1 MIIGLDAGHTLS
13 GAGTGASSKYASETV
28 KNREILNKL
37 TAILREKG
45 HTVVNCTVDKSSND
59 LADRVSL
66 ANAQNLDLF
75 VSLHL
80 NAYKETTDAMGVETY
95 IWNGSWAGKEA
106 NRVIAKRVNDKL
118 VSSIGWKDRKVK
130 EANYYVLRET
140 IAPAI
145 LIELGFCD
153 SKKDMEL
160 WDTTKIS
167 VALFEAITN
176 TTYTYTSITNSN
188 SAVSS
193 SKDLYY
199 RVIVGSY
206 KDKNNAVKQQEKL
219 KASGFDS
226 FLEAYYK

>member
-59 LADRVSL
+59 LADRVKL

-80 NAYKETTDAMGVETY
+80 NAYKLTEEVRGVETY
-95 IWNGSWAGKEA
+95 VYSTNSSSYST
-106 NRVIAKRVNDKL
+106 AKRIQEKL
-118 VSSIGWKDRKVK
+118 VKNIGWLNRGVK
-130 EANYYVLRET
+130 TESYYVLKNT
-140 IAPAI
+140 KAPAI
-145 LIELGFCD
+145 LVELGFCD
-153 SKKDMEL
+153 SKADMDL

-193 SKDLYY
+193 SGDLYY

-206 KDKNNAVKQQEKL
+206 KDKNNAVKQQNKL

-226 FLEAYYK
+226 FLEAFYK

>member
-1 MIIGLDAGHTLS
+1 ML
-13 GAGTGASSKYASETV
+13 K
-28 KNREILNKL
+28 
-37 TAILREKG
+37 EKG
-45 HTVVNCTVDKSSND
+45 HTVVNCTVDVSNND
-59 LADRVSL
+59 LADRVKL
-66 ANAQNLDLF
+66 ANAQKLDLF

-80 NAYKETTDAMGVETY
+80 NAYQMTTNPMGVETY

-167 VALFEAITN
+167 VALFEGITN

-226 FLEAYYK
+226 FLEAFYK

>member
-1 MIIGLDAGHTLS
+1 MIIGLDAGHTLT
-13 GAGTGASSKYASETV
+13 GAGTGASSKYASETG
-28 KNREILNKL
+28 KNRKILNKL

-45 HTVVNCTVDKSSND
+45 HTVVNCTVDKSNND
-59 LADRVSL
+59 LYDRAKL
-66 ANAQNLDLF
+66 ANAQKLDLF

-80 NAYKETTDAMGVETY
+80 NAYKLTEEARGVETY
-95 IWNGSWAGKEA
+95 VYNTNSSSYA
-106 NRVIAKRVNDKL
+106 VAKRIQDKL
-118 VSSIGWKDRKVK
+118 VKNIGWIDRGVK
-130 EANYYVLRET
+130 TANYVVLRET
-140 IAPAI
+140 VAPAI
-145 LIELGFCD
+145 LVELGFCD
-153 SKKDMEL
+153 SKKDMDL

-176 TTYTYTSITNSN
+176 TTYTYTSTSDSN

-226 FLEAYYK
+226 FLEAFYK

>member
-59 LADRVSL
+59 LADRVRL
-66 ANAQNLDLF
+66 ANAQKLDLF

-95 IWNGSWAGKEA
+95 IWNGSYSGKEA

-167 VALFEAITN
+167 VALFEGITN
-176 TTYTYTSITNSN
+176 TTYTYTSSANSN

-206 KDKNNAVKQQEKL
+206 KDKNNAVKQQNKL

-226 FLEAYYK
+226 FLEAFYK

>member
-13 GAGTGASSKYASETV
+13 GAGSGASSKYASETV

-59 LADRVSL
+59 LADRVKL

-80 NAYKETTDAMGVETY
+80 NAYKLTEEARGAETY
-95 IWNGSWAGKEA
+95 VYSTNSSSYST
-106 NRVIAKRVNDKL
+106 AKRIQEKL
-118 VSSIGWKDRKVK
+118 VKNIGWLNRGVK
-130 EANYYVLRET
+130 TESYYVLKNT
-140 IAPAI
+140 KAPAI
-145 LIELGFCD
+145 LVELGFCD
-153 SKKDMEL
+153 SKADMDL

-193 SKDLYY
+193 SGDLYY

-206 KDKNNAVKQQEKL
+206 KDKNNAVKQQNKL

-226 FLEAYYK
+226 FLEAFYK

>member
-59 LADRVSL
+59 LADRVKL

-80 NAYKETTDAMGVETY
+80 NAFKETTDAMGVETY

-130 EANYYVLRET
+130 EANCYVLRET

-167 VALFEAITN
+167 VALFEGITN

-188 SAVSS
+188 SDVSS
-193 SKDLYY
+193 SNDLYY

-226 FLEAYYK
+226 FLEAFYK

>member
-59 LADRVSL
+59 LADRVKL

-80 NAYKETTDAMGVETY
+80 NAYKLTEEVRGVETY
-95 IWNGSWAGKEA
+95 VYSTNSSSYST
-106 NRVIAKRVNDKL
+106 AKRIQEKL
-118 VSSIGWKDRKVK
+118 VKNIGWLNRGVK
-130 EANYYVLRET
+130 TESYYVLKNT
-140 IAPAI
+140 KAPAI
-145 LIELGFCD
+145 LVELGFCD
-153 SKKDMEL
+153 SKADMDL

-188 SAVSS
+188 SAISS

-206 KDKNNAVKQQEKL
+206 KDKNNAVKQQNKL

-226 FLEAYYK
+226 FLEAFYK

>member
-59 LADRVSL
+59 LADRVRL

-95 IWNGSWAGKEA
+95 IWNGSYSGKEA

-167 VALFEAITN
+167 VALFEGITN
-176 TTYTYTSITNSN
+176 TTYTYTSSANSN

-193 SKDLYY
+193 SNDLYY

-206 KDKNNAVKQQEKL
+206 KDKNNAVKQQNKL

-226 FLEAYYK
+226 FLEAFYK

>member
-59 LADRVSL
+59 LADRVKL

-80 NAYKETTDAMGVETY
+80 NAYKLTEEARGVETY
-95 IWNGSWAGKEA
+95 VYSTNSSSYST
-106 NRVIAKRVNDKL
+106 AKRIQEKL
-118 VSSIGWKDRKVK
+118 VKNIGWLNRGVK
-130 EANYYVLRET
+130 TESYYVLKNT
-140 IAPAI
+140 KAPAI
-145 LIELGFCD
+145 LVELGFCD
-153 SKKDMEL
+153 SKADMDL

-193 SKDLYY
+193 SGDLYY

-206 KDKNNAVKQQEKL
+206 KDKNNAVKQQNKL

-226 FLEAYYK
+226 FLEAFYK